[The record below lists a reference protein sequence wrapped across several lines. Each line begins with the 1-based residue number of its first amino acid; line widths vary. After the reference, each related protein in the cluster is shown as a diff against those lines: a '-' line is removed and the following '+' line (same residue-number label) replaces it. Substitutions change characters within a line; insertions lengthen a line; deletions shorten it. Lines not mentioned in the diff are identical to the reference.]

1 MTTQQQWQR
10 FRLPDEDSQIRLGR
24 YLGEALRWQ
33 GHIWLE
39 GDLGA
44 GKTTL
49 TRGILRG
56 AGHDGAVKSPTY
68 TLLEPYDVNGQRIH
82 HFDLYRLGDPEEL
95 AFMGARELFE
105 EGSLNI
111 IEWPSMGEGELPT
124 PDLVVTLTLDLPGR
138 IADVA
143 AHSVSGEQ
151 ALVRL
156 RATVTDIEVLP

>member
-1 MTTQQQWQR
+1 MTTQQRQQR

-24 YLGEALRWQ
+24 HLGAALDWQ

-56 AGHDGAVKSPTY
+56 AGHEGAVKSPTY
-68 TLLEPYDVNGQRIH
+68 TLLEPYDVSGRRIH

-95 AFMGARELFE
+95 AFMGARDLFE

-124 PDLVVTLTLDLPGR
+124 PDLIVMLTLDVPGR

-143 AHSVSGEQ
+143 ARSTRGMQ
-151 ALVRL
+151 ALARL
-156 RATVTDIEVLP
+156 QDIAVDIEVLP

>member
-1 MTTQQQWQR
+1 MTTQQQQQC

-24 YLGEALRWQ
+24 YLGEALQWQ
-33 GHIWLE
+33 GHVWLE

-56 AGHDGAVKSPTY
+56 AGHEGAVKSPTY
-68 TLLEPYDVNGQRIH
+68 TLLEPYDVNGRRIH

-124 PDLVVTLTLDLPGR
+124 PDLIVTLTLDLPGR
-138 IADVA
+138 LACVV
-143 AHSVSGEQ
+143 AHSDVGVRALARLAQ
-151 ALVRL
+151 A
-156 RATVTDIEVLP
+156 VTAIEVLA

>member
-1 MTTQQQWQR
+1 MTIQQQQQC

-24 YLGEALRWQ
+24 YLGEALQWQ

-56 AGHDGAVKSPTY
+56 AGHEGAVKSPTY
-68 TLLEPYDVNGQRIH
+68 TLLEPYDVNGYRIH

-95 AFMGARELFE
+95 AFIGARELFE
-105 EGSLNI
+105 EGCLNI
-111 IEWPSMGEGELPT
+111 IEWPSMGEGELPA
-124 PDLVVTLTLDLPGR
+124 PDLIVTLTLELPGR
-138 IADVA
+138 LACVA
-143 AHSVSGEQ
+143 AHSDAGAL

-156 RATVTDIEVLP
+156 ARAATAIEVLA

>member
-1 MTTQQQWQR
+1 MTTQQQQQC

-24 YLGEALRWQ
+24 YLGEALQWQ
-33 GHIWLE
+33 GHVWLE

-56 AGHDGAVKSPTY
+56 VGHDGAVKSPTY
-68 TLLEPYDVNGQRIH
+68 TLLEPYDVKGHRIH

-111 IEWPSMGEGELPT
+111 IEWPSMGKGELPT
-124 PDLVVTLTLDLPGR
+124 PDLIVTLTLDLPGR
-138 IADVA
+138 LACVA
-143 AHSVSGEQ
+143 AHSDAGAQ
-151 ALVRL
+151 ALARL
-156 RATVTDIEVLP
+156 AQAVTAIEVLA

>member
-1 MTTQQQWQR
+1 MTTQQQRQR
-10 FRLPDEDSQIRLGR
+10 FGLPNEDSQIRLGR
-24 YLGEALRWQ
+24 YLGEALHWQ
-33 GHIWLE
+33 GHVWLE

-56 AGHDGAVKSPTY
+56 AGHEGAVKSPTY
-68 TLLEPYDVNGQRIH
+68 TLLEPYDVNGQCIH
-82 HFDLYRLGDPEEL
+82 HFDLYRLADPEEL

-124 PDLVVTLTLDLPGR
+124 PDIIVTLILDLPGR
-138 IADVA
+138 IADVV
-143 AHSVSGEQ
+143 AHSAHGEQ
-151 ALVRL
+151 ALAWL
-156 RATVTDIEVLP
+156 HTAVTDIEVLP